1 MTPYKSSNNLLH
13 KSTAVFI
20 FKCSSEFS
28 IPFKI
33 EFVLESKNIQGRKGF
48 KKMKILVDF
57 QVVSRITQGGRR
69 QKIGKLELMSH
80 MDDPKVSPAAAA
92 QFGPRVP
99 RIGRVYVQLFFSSF
113 R

>member
-1 MTPYKSSNNLLH
+1 
-13 KSTAVFI
+13 
-20 FKCSSEFS
+20 
-28 IPFKI
+28 
-33 EFVLESKNIQGRKGF
+33 
-48 KKMKILVDF
+48 MKILVDF

-69 QKIGKLELMSH
+69 QKTRKLELMSH
-80 MDDPKVSPAAAA
+80 MDDPKVSPAAAAAAA

>member
-1 MTPYKSSNNLLH
+1 
-13 KSTAVFI
+13 
-20 FKCSSEFS
+20 
-28 IPFKI
+28 
-33 EFVLESKNIQGRKGF
+33 
-48 KKMKILVDF
+48 MKILVDF

-69 QKIGKLELMSH
+69 QKTRKLELMSH

-92 QFGPRVP
+92 VQFGPRVP